1 MRGWI
6 ILGLGAGLLYY
17 VATETNKLDE
27 PIAKSDELLQKIER
41 KLDSL
46 TGTKIIRVDNR
57 IAHLKKEI
65 GQRMSER
72 ELLALDKILASEYA
86 LQDFKDEYCSGKAK
100 QHDSFNKDN
109 LFFICDKLK

>member
-6 ILGLGAGLLYY
+6 ILGIGAGLLYY

-46 TGTKIIRVDNR
+46 TGTKIIRVDSR
-57 IAHLKKEI
+57 VAHLKKEI

-100 QHDSFNKDN
+100 QHGSFSKDN
-109 LFFICDKLK
+109 LFFICDRLK